1 MTKNWYALWPMKNL
15 VNRLRERQVARIEK
29 RVAGLNVL
37 LAGLDEDVWPEDY
50 RAAEELRARLWIRRS
65 DIIKKLPP
73 VYEGA
78 QQ

>member
-1 MTKNWYALWPMKNL
+1 MKN
-15 VNRLRERQVARIEK
+15 VINRLREWQVSRIEQ
-29 RVAGLNVL
+29 RVAGLNEL
-37 LAGLDEDVWPEDY
+37 IDGLDEDIWPEDY
-50 RAAEELRARLWIRRS
+50 RAAQDERARLWIRRS